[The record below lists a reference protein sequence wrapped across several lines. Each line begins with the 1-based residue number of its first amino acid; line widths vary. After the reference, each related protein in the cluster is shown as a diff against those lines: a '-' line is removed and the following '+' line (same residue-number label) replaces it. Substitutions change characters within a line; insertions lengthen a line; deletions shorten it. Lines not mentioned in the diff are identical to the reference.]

1 LNRSFSCAL
10 TSVTPETLGSWTKA
24 RPLFDPGGAQP
35 VVPYLRG
42 VFGVSAAAR
51 FRGRGRALQALDDR
65 GLAAAV
71 GADDHRQRR
80 LELDGL
86 LALGAEGPDAADG
99 ELLDAGHALCF
110 VSLRFGAPGS
120 RGCAPATEAQSC
132 ARRAWRGAPGCCGAT
147 GEKAQGRTKR
157 SISCSKTRG
166 AGLVDA
172 TVKPK
177 LHKPDMGVAS
187 ASP

>member
-1 LNRSFSCAL
+1 M
-10 TSVTPETLGSWTKA
+10 TPETLGSWTKA

-110 VSLRFGAPGS
+110 VSFRFGAPGS
-120 RGCAPATEAQSC
+120 PLAIAMAASSAAAGSTVMMAE
-132 ARRAWRGAPGCCGAT
+132 GAVWTRSEC
-147 GEKAQGRTKR
+147 KR
-157 SISCSKTRG
+157 ELKICFLDRESQYRKSF
-166 AGLVDA
+166 GL
-172 TVKPK
+172 T
-177 LHKPDMGVAS
+177 L
-187 ASP
+187 

>member
-42 VFGVSAAAR
+42 VSGVSAAAR

-120 RGCAPATEAQSC
+120 RGCAPATEAQSRLGARGA
-132 ARRAWRGAPGCCGAT
+132 ARRGLVRRRREGAGADQ
-147 GEKAQGRTKR
+147 E
-157 SISCSKTRG
+157 IDLKTRR
-166 AGLVDA
+166 ARLLA
-172 TVKPK
+172 
-177 LHKPDMGVAS
+177 VAVQQ
-187 ASP
+187 P